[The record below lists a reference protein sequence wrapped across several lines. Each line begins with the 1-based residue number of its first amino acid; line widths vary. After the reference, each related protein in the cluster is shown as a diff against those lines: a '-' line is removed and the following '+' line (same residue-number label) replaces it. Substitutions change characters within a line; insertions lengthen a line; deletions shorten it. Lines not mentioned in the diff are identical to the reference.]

1 MDRHFNA
8 VTAAF
13 GLALST
19 TVLVKRSDVAM
30 LEIDVRRCGAL
41 CRERSS
47 VLARA
52 STRGR

>member
-19 TVLVKRSDVAM
+19 TVLAKRSDVAM
-30 LEIDVRRCGAL
+30 LEIDVRRCEAL